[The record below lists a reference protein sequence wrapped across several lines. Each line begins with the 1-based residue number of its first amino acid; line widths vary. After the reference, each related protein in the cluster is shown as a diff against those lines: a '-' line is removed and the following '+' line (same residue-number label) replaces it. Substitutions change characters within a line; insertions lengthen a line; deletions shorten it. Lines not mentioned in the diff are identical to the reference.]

1 MQTESK
7 NESVYI
13 PSCPAKVQ
21 SESKRESKD
30 ENTLFAIT
38 TLQKPDT
45 PTPRFDKRPHFLTLG
60 GTRTMLTKYKR
71 HGQYVIIADSVGRKR
86 LTAHY

>member
-30 ENTLFAIT
+30 ENTLFAIA

-45 PTPRFDKRPHFLTLG
+45 KAPRFGKLPRFLTLD
-60 GTRTMLTKYKR
+60 GTRTKLTNYKT
-71 HGQYVIIADSVGRKR
+71 HEQYVIIADSVGRKR
-86 LTAHY
+86 LTDI

>member
-13 PSCPAKVQ
+13 PSCPAKVKL
-21 SESKRESKD
+21 ESKRKSKD
-30 ENTLFAIT
+30 ENTLFAIA

-45 PTPRFDKRPHFLTLG
+45 MAPRFDKLPCFLTLG
-60 GTRTMLTKYKR
+60 GTETIQTNYKR
-71 HGQYVIIADSVGRKR
+71 CEQCVIIAETVGRKR
-86 LTAHY
+86 LTDI

>member
-30 ENTLFAIT
+30 ENTPFCYRHIT
-38 TLQKPDT
+38 KAGHDD
-45 PTPRFDKRPHFLTLG
+45 PT
-60 GTRTMLTKYKR
+60 
-71 HGQYVIIADSVGRKR
+71 I
-86 LTAHY
+86 

>member
-30 ENTLFAIT
+30 ENTLFAIA

-45 PTPRFDKRPHFLTLG
+45 KAPRFGKLPRFLTLG
-60 GTRTMLTKYKR
+60 GTETMLTNYKR
-71 HGQYVIIADSVGRKR
+71 DEQYVIIADSVDRKR
-86 LTAHY
+86 LTDI